1 MLRASIISV
10 FLATAILAAGEC
22 GAQGSAASSADGTQ
36 CVAEAASVPF
46 RSIMA
51 MQARLDGCNFS
62 CGCIDGVIGRRTRD
76 AIAAWMAKP
85 DEPVGEDDVLAAV
98 NALGG
103 AAGAFAVH
111 EVTDEDAAG
120 LTPLPATWAGKA
132 GMASL
137 GYETVLERLAE
148 RYHASQGAVRRLNP
162 GILFPN
168 PAVGERICVPRLFS
182 GPREHAARL
191 SISLERQ
198 LIRAYDANGRLAAS
212 FPCSVAARM
221 EKRPVGDLRVVNAAE
236 NPNYT
241 FDPLFFPE
249 DAEARTLPGR
259 LLIPAGPN
267 NPVGT
272 VWIGLDRP
280 GYGIHGTPNPED
292 IGKTQSHGCFR
303 LSNWNAE
310 KLLRMIAIGTPVIV
324 EP

>member
-10 FLATAILAAGEC
+10 FLATAILAVAEC
-22 GAQGSAASSADGTQ
+22 GAQGTAASSAEGAQ

-76 AIAAWMAKP
+76 AIAAWMGKP

-148 RYHASQGAVRRLNP
+148 KYHATQGAIRRLNP
-162 GILFPN
+162 GVQFPN
-168 PAVGERICVPRLFS
+168 PAAGVLLAVPKPF
-182 GPREHAARL
+182 PAPAEHAVRL
-191 SISLERQ
+191 SISLERK
-198 LIRAYDANGRLAAS
+198 LIRAYDVNARLVAS
-212 FPCSVAARM
+212 FPCSIAAKL
-221 EKRPVGDLRVVNAAE
+221 EKRPTGELRVVNVAE

-241 FDPLFFPE
+241 FDPALFPE
-249 DAEARTLPGR
+249 DPETRKLSGR
-259 LLIPAGPN
+259 LLIPWGPN

-292 IGKTQSHGCFR
+292 VGKTHSHGCFR
-303 LSNWNAE
+303 MANWNAE
-310 KLLRMIAIGTPVIV
+310 KLLRMITIGTPVNI